1 MIQIQSFADLT
12 GHLSQLKQQKK
23 AVFIN
28 PVDENSVLA
37 IQHAVYSGI
46 IQAILLGDKKE
57 LAEKFGLT
65 KQKSSTIKIVD
76 QPDPKTAAVYAV
88 KLVKTGKA
96 DIIVKGMVNTDDVLR
111 AVLDKTKGIV
121 PFGNVV
127 TFVAAMQIP
136 SYHKLLFICDPAVI
150 PAPNLR
156 QFIAMIEHSTE
167 LIRKTGIDTPKV
179 ALLHA
184 TEKLNPKLRFM
195 PEYAEI
201 LEMYHKNQFSQA
213 IIDGPLDV
221 FLAVDK
227 VMGGIKEIDTPI
239 LGDADL
245 LIFPGIES
253 GNTFYKCLMTFAGAQ
268 MGGVL
273 FGTDKPVVL
282 TSRSDSAAS
291 KFNSIALAC
300 LL

>member
-1 MIQIQSFADLT
+1 MIQIHSFADLT
-12 GHLSQLKQQKK
+12 GHLNELKQVKK

-28 PVDENSVLA
+28 PTDENSILA
-37 IQHAVYSGI
+37 IHRAIDSGI
-46 IQAILLGDKKE
+46 IRAILLGDKK
-57 LAEKFGLT
+57 LLNEKFG
-65 KQKSSTIKIVD
+65 KGKEKSAGIRIIH
-76 QPDPKTAAVYAV
+76 QPDPKLAAVDAV

-111 AVLDKTKGIV
+111 AVLDKNNGIV

-136 SYHKLLFICDPAVI
+136 SYHKLLFLCDPAVI

-167 LIRKTGIDTPKV
+167 LIRRTGVETPKV

-195 PEYAEI
+195 QEYAEI

-227 VMGGIKEIDTPI
+227 LLGGIKEIETPV

-245 LIFPGIES
+245 LIFPGIEA
-253 GNTFYKCLMTFAGAQ
+253 GNTFYKSLMTFAGAE

-291 KFNSIALAC
+291 KFNSVALAC